1 MFLIHLVSYRMVSV
15 KASETLGRLETKS
28 EQFRPVSFTF
38 DIQSISIDL
47 SFLNLFLLE
56 KFSSSDRGVK
66 RFQRDNGR

>member
-1 MFLIHLVSYRMVSV
+1 MVSV

-47 SFLNLFLLE
+47 SFLNLF
-56 KFSSSDRGVK
+56 
-66 RFQRDNGR
+66 